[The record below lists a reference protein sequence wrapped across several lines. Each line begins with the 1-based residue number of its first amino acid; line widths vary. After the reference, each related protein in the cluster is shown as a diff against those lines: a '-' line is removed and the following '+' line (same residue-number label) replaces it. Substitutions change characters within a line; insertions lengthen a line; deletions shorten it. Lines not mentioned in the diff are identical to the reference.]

1 MPQLLSWHQ
10 IQLLLWR
17 PMQLLLHQL
26 MPEQKFTSFVELVP
40 QNEPREI
47 WATLQVSMHQF
58 FGNRRFLR
66 GGTELGK
73 RCTFRQVLPEMF
85 SQGTLIWWND
95 ASFRN
100 FHLTKMFSK
109 EPCAMDYLKILP
121 QYDIFQRNIVQ
132 DRVLWIRLEILILP
146 RKTTIE
152 WCVISNLPTLTKIF
166 DVTLVQ
172 PWKSELGEYSYKKVQ
187 WGSE

>member
-1 MPQLLSWHQ
+1 MRSYLPEIKHEHITFGRFFLQIKQECKIHQ
-10 IQLLLWR
+10 R
-17 PMQLLLHQL
+17 
-26 MPEQKFTSFVELVP
+26 
-40 QNEPREI
+40 I
-47 WATLQVSMHQF
+47 WIYGYAYVCW
-58 FGNRRFLR
+58 LR
-66 GGTELGK
+66 IYTVI
-73 RCTFRQVLPEMF
+73 RSYLPEMF
-85 SQGTLIWWND
+85 RRGTLIWWND